1 MLDVNV
7 VRRAIKSLPM
17 GEQLNTLRLLE
28 RLERARLLESAQSEF
43 LAFVRYMWPGFIH
56 GHHHTLV
63 AEAFEDVVNGKNNRV
78 IVSMAPRHTKSE
90 FASVYLPA
98 WYLGKFPDKKIIQTS
113 HTSELA
119 VGFGRRVR
127 NIIASSDFQEIF
139 PGIRLSVDSKAAGRW
154 STNKGGEYF
163 AIGVGGKLAGKG
175 ADILII
181 DDPHSEQEAVT
192 AVSNPEVY
200 NSTLEWYMGGPR
212 QRLQPKGSIV
222 IVATRWSLRDL
233 TGQLLKQ
240 QKSDPLADKW
250 HTIELPAILDNGKPI
265 WPQFWSLEEL
275 LKTKASI
282 PISKWSAQYQQN
294 PTSEEGALIKRDWWK
309 DWRSADPPDCD
320 VIIQAWDTAFT
331 NKTRSDYSVCTT
343 WGVFNRVG
351 AAGKKEAAIILLDML
366 KGKWE
371 FPDLKARALENF
383 SDFKP
388 DICLIEARA
397 SGHPLIFEL
406 RSMGI
411 PVQDVATGRGNKNNP
426 NDKISRLNSIT
437 DIFAS
442 GMVYAPLDK
451 KWAQET
457 IEECASFPA
466 GDNDDI
472 VDTVA
477 MALTRFR
484 QGGWV
489 GTALDEDEDEPRRRK
504 AAYY

>member
-1 MLDVNV
+1 MLDI
-7 VRRAIKSLPM
+7 RSLVKNLPVD
-17 GEQLNTLRLLE
+17 EQAATLALFE
-28 RLERARLLESAQSEF
+28 KLERARFLEAAHDEF
-43 LAFVRYMWPGFIH
+43 LAFVKYMWPGFIQ

-63 AEAFEDVVNGKNNRV
+63 AEAFESVIAGEKNRI

-98 WYLGKFPDKKIIQTS
+98 WFLGKFPDKKIIQTS

-127 NIIASSDFQEIF
+127 NIIASKEFQEIF
-139 PGIRLSVDSKAAGRW
+139 PGVTLSADSKAAGRW

-200 NSTLEWYMGGPR
+200 DRVLDWYMGGPR
-212 QRLQPKGSIV
+212 QRLQPRGSII

-233 TGQLLKQ
+233 TGQLLKLQ
-240 QKSDPLADKW
+240 GSDKLADRW
-250 HTIELPAILDNGKPI
+250 HTIELPAILDNNKPI
-265 WPQFWSLEEL
+265 WPEFWPLEEL

-282 PISKWSAQYQQN
+282 PVSKWNAQYQQN
-294 PTSEEGALIKRDWWK
+294 PTSEEGALVKRNWWK
-309 DWRSADPPDCD
+309 DWRKSEAPECE

-331 NKTRSDYSVCTT
+331 SKTRSDYSACTT
-343 WGVFNRVG
+343 WGVFYQIG
-351 AAGKKEAAIILLDML
+351 ANKKREAAIILLDMIR
-366 KGKWE
+366 GKWE

-383 SDFKP
+383 NDFNP

-397 SGHPLIFEL
+397 SGHPLIFEM
-406 RSMGI
+406 RSMGM
-411 PVQDVATGRGNKNNP
+411 PVQDIAVGRGNKLNP

-442 GMVYAPLDK
+442 GMVYAPLEK

-457 IEECASFPA
+457 IEEVASFPA
-466 GDNDDI
+466 GENDDI
-472 VDTVA
+472 VDTVTMA
-477 MALTRFR
+477 MTRFR
-484 QGGWV
+484 QGGWIR
-489 GTALDEDEDEPRRRK
+489 TTLDDDDDEGRK
-504 AAYY
+504 RAKADYY